1 LELAVSHRCRRGV
14 MVRRILVLSATAA
27 VVLLST
33 PIAQAKGPS
42 QGVIEGPGI
51 APPLEL
57 HDPDERTIGPDLAA
71 MVQESGFLAQLFGD
85 DDVRELPPPGELGA
99 RYTVRYTMDGSTE
112 NAMVSQFVFPFATT
126 GPVTYMPPGQLY
138 WNNGR
143 TGGGWF
149 SAKRKLRDLVEG
161 FGVSSAKGSA
171 AIAYDEMAGMSNFV
185 FAAALAVGV
194 AAMLWLAAQRWSGR
208 SERPSAKRPHSHGEV
223 ADG

>member
-1 LELAVSHRCRRGV
+1 MSLRMLVFLVGAV
-14 MVRRILVLSATAA
+14 A
-27 VVLLST
+27 VLLST
-33 PIAQAKGPS
+33 PVAQAKGPS

-51 APPLEL
+51 APPLKL

-71 MVQESGFLAQLFGD
+71 MVQESGFLAQLFGN

-112 NAMVSQFVFPFATT
+112 NAMVTQYVFPFAAT

-161 FGVSSAKGSA
+161 FGATPRESLEGAVSVAPQTPGVSRL
-171 AIAYDEMAGMSNFV
+171 IV
-185 FAAALAVGV
+185 AAALAAGAIVVVLLVMG
-194 AAMLWLAAQRWSGR
+194 GR
-208 SERPSAKRPHSHGEV
+208 RRLSTT
-223 ADG
+223 